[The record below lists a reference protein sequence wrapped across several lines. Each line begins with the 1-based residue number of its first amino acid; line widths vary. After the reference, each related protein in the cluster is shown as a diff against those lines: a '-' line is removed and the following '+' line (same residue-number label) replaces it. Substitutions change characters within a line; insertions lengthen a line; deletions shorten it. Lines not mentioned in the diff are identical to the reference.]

1 MKRIIIKGKEY
12 PARMTMGAMLQFK
25 RETGRD
31 ISEAKSSD
39 ISDMVIFLYCVVAVA
54 SRADGVAFDLSLEE
68 FADALSPDNLTILEG
83 EGTEGEAKKKTE

>member
-39 ISDMVIFLYCVVAVA
+39 ISDMVIFLYCVVAAA